1 LLGTRR
7 HPGHARTVFRRALVH
22 ESLLVAEATATAI
35 ARISLA
41 EALLVAMAAECR
53 EARRNADAPGHGAD
67 VLEPPARA
75 IYSDAAGV

>member
-1 LLGTRR
+1 
-7 HPGHARTVFRRALVH
+7 VH
-22 ESLLVAEATATAI
+22 ESLLVAEATAKEI

-41 EALLVAMAAECR
+41 EALLVAMAPSA
-53 EARRNADAPGHGAD
+53 ARHDATGHGAH